1 MEVNFGNI
9 KVIGF
14 DADDTLWVNET
25 YFRETE
31 ERFAELLEGYETKNK
46 VDQELFKVEMQNLEL
61 YGYGVKGFVLSMIES
76 ALDLSNNKIPQQTIV
91 EILNLGKKMISHPVE
106 LLDGVE
112 EVLQRLENKYRLIVL
127 TKGDLLDQERKLE
140 KSGLSKY
147 FHHVE
152 VLSEKKEENYK
163 NLLDHLEIDVNEFLM
178 IGNSLKSDV
187 IPILNIGA
195 QAIHIPFHTTWAH
208 ELVSR
213 EDELIND
220 HLKLSSLRDI
230 LNYLKN

>member
-1 MEVNFGNI
+1 MNFGNI

>member
-1 MEVNFGNI
+1 MELDFTGI

-46 VDQELFKVEMQNLEL
+46 VDQELFKMEMDNLEL
-61 YGYGVKGFVLSMIES
+61 YGYGIKGFMLSMIES
-76 ALDLSNNKIPQQTIV
+76 ALDLSNQSISQQTIS
-91 EILNLGKKMISHPVE
+91 EIIDLGKKMISQPVE

-112 EVLQRLENKYRLIVL
+112 EVLAELKDKYRLIVL

-140 KSGLSKY
+140 RSGLSKY

-152 VLSEKKEENYK
+152 VLSDKKEHNYK
-163 NLLDHLEIDVNEFLM
+163 NLLDHLNIGVNEFLM

-187 IPILNIGA
+187 LPIVNLGA
-195 QAIHIPFHTTWAH
+195 RAIHIPFHTTWAH
-208 ELVSR
+208 EMVS
-213 EDELIND
+213 EEEQVNN
-220 HLKLSSLRDI
+220 HLKLNSLRDV
-230 LNYLKN
+230 LKYLKH